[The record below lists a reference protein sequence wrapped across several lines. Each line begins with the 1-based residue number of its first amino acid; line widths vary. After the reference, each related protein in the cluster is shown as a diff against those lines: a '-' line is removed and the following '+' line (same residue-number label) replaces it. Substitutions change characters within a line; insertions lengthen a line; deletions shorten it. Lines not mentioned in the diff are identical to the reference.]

1 MQNSW
6 HRLSLVRDKGT
17 DLIVGGETAARPGIA
32 GVPNDLDLTAGADDD
47 QQSHRCQEIAARA
60 RRSGILRPRPGATL
74 PPAPQSSQDFDVCC
88 LAARDRSR
96 TEPATPARPC
106 RARPPC
112 GRNYPPIAESEAH
125 PTACRTSA
133 IPMQRHHVACGTPSP
148 PRRRRRARAG
158 ECTSA
163 EPSVKT
169 AKSADLSL
177 LASIRR
183 VATRPDAW
191 FATLAVAPDPD

>member
-6 HRLSLVRDKGT
+6 HRLSLVRDEGT

-96 TEPATPARPC
+96 TRSATPDGSARWASGGID
-106 RARPPC
+106 RADHFLSTPRSVTQARLPHSAQTRQRRC
-112 GRNYPPIAESEAH
+112 GRESCSPRAPVSRDCWSSGHENPSREA
-125 PTACRTSA
+125 PSGPVRT
-133 IPMQRHHVACGTPSP
+133 VG
-148 PRRRRRARAG
+148 
-158 ECTSA
+158 
-163 EPSVKT
+163 
-169 AKSADLSL
+169 
-177 LASIRR
+177 
-183 VATRPDAW
+183 
-191 FATLAVAPDPD
+191 

>member
-17 DLIVGGETAARPGIA
+17 DLIVGGETAARPGIGSA
-32 GVPNDLDLTAGADDD
+32 ERSG
-47 QQSHRCQEIAARA
+47 SHCWCGRRPAISSLSGDAARA